1 MPPSSPGTCR
11 HGLSQLSQ
19 SHSAA
24 QQPGFS
30 QAVCIPAGHDL
41 IMIGGQNGVDSSGRV
56 SPTTWLGW
64 LGRRSS
70 NLQICLKECECRS

>member
-1 MPPSSPGTCR
+1 MDSVSYLNPTELHSNPASPRRCR
-11 HGLSQLSQ
+11 
-19 SHSAA
+19 
-24 QQPGFS
+24 
-30 QAVCIPAGHDL
+30 IPAGHDL
-41 IMIGGQNGVDSSGRV
+41 IMIGGQNGVDGSGRV